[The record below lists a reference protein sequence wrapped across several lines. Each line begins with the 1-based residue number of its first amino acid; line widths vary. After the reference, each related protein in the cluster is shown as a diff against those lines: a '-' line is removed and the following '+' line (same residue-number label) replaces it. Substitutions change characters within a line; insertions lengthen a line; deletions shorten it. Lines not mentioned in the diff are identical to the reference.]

1 LSAIS
6 TLSAPV
12 SALSLTDFILVYLI
26 PILFLGVLWV
36 SLSFVI
42 YLLVHSPLEFDFKH
56 DLLRNFEEMKR
67 LPSNPDRL
75 SFGYTAMLLLG
86 DNCVQATLLYRLS
99 HFFARRNLN
108 PIALFIHAFSR
119 FATHTDIS
127 PWAEI
132 GPGFY
137 LYHGHGTV
145 LGKGVRIGKRALVCQ
160 GVSVAR
166 ATVGD
171 DVRIWAGAQ
180 VVGGVMIGDRSEV
193 SANAVV
199 IRDVPPDVI
208 VFGVPARPAG
218 KTGTAREDAAPTMFR

>member
-1 LSAIS
+1 M
-6 TLSAPV
+6 V
-12 SALSLTDFILVYLI
+12 VYLI
-26 PILFLGVLWV
+26 PLLFLGVLWMTL
-36 SLSFVI
+36 SLVI

-56 DLLRNFEEMKR
+56 DLLRKFEDKQR

-75 SFGYTAMLLLG
+75 SFAYTAMLLLG
-86 DNCVQATLLYRLS
+86 DNCVQATLLYRIS

-108 PIALFIHAFSR
+108 SIALFLQAVSR
-119 FATHTDIS
+119 FATHADIS

-145 LGKGVRIGKRALVCQ
+145 LGKGARIGRRVLVCQ

-180 VVGGVMIGDRSEV
+180 VVGGIMIGDRSEV

-199 IRDVPPDVI
+199 IGNVPPDVI

-218 KTGTAREDAAPTMFR
+218 KTGTTREDAAPTTRFR